1 MNAARLPSTADVLL
15 ERIIYLVSEHIILKP
30 GEKHPVL
37 EVFRDKLIAP
47 LCVENLD
54 TVTRL
59 LKVLASRGYI
69 FRLAQHKD
77 FESHKFGPVRLVP
90 GARIWARIAAKVEEL
105 RARYRRHAEK
115 AKKGKK
121 AKNPSKNRPTFLQT
135 ISSLSEN
142 KEGRREKEKKR
153 QRLKA
158 QEDRE
163 IARLDLA
170 AQNNGRA
177 DKIPA
182 STALGRLLK
191 TVVCRE

>member
-1 MNAARLPSTADVLL
+1 MNASIPTSSASVLL
-15 ERIIYLVSEHIILKP
+15 ERIIYLLADLIIKTGNKTLP
-30 GEKHPVL
+30 LEVYRDELAPVL
-37 EVFRDKLIAP
+37 RHP
-47 LCVENLD
+47 GLD
-54 TVTRL
+54 NVSRL
-59 LKVLASRGYI
+59 LKELAVAGDI
-69 FRLAQHKD
+69 IKLPQFKD
-77 FESHKFGPVRLVP
+77 FRNKKYGPVRLR
-90 GARIWARIAAKVEEL
+90 GGGIWARIWAKVEEL
-105 RARYRRHAEK
+105 KSRRKRHALK
-115 AKKGKK
+115 AKKG
-121 AKNPSKNRPTFLQT
+121 KNPSKNRPTFLQT